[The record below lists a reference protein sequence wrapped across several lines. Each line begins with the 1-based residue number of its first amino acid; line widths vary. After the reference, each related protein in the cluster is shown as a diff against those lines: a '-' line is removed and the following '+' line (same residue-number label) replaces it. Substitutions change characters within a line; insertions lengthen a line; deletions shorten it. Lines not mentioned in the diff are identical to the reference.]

1 MINIQ
6 RYVFGVCVSVLLH
19 KFVKKK
25 KIDTK
30 LDIIMHLNWN
40 IVFLKYVYFAED
52 GNESIILM

>member
-25 KIDTK
+25 KKIDTK
-30 LDIIMHLNWN
+30 LDIIMHLN
-40 IVFLKYVYFAED
+40 
-52 GNESIILM
+52 